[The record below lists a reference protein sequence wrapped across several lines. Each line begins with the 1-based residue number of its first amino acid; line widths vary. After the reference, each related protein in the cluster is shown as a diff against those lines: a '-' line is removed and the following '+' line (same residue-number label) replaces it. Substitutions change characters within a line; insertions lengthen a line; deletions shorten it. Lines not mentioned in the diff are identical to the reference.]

1 MDDKRIENTLK
12 HLAGIGWPEWK
23 QVKRIVDMCFHI
35 QESELKRSFQL
46 ADFEKLEDV
55 RKHQL

>member
-1 MDDKRIENTLK
+1 MDNKRIENALK

-23 QVKRIVDMCFHI
+23 KIKRIVDMRFHI
-35 QESELKRSFQL
+35 QKKQAEKKLQL